1 MFASKTPRDLNRD
14 PEPFVWRGTKLR
26 SGTAHPGEAIDH
38 APRVAF
44 DAVQHNP
51 SNPILVR
58 FRKWVEGET
67 LADPSW
73 AAEWVEAMDDVTVES
88 DAARVLDVL
97 YETPYRRRE
106 RAAHEL
112 HARAVISRLALL
124 AESAEEV

>member
-1 MFASKTPRDLNRD
+1 MFASKTPRELNRD

-26 SGTAHPGEAIDH
+26 SGTSHAGEAIDY

-58 FRKWVEGET
+58 FRMWVEGET
-67 LADPSW
+67 LADPCW
-73 AAEWVEAMDDVTVES
+73 AVEWVEAMDDTSVES
-88 DAARVLDVL
+88 DAARVLDEL

-106 RAAHEL
+106 REAHEL
-112 HARAVISRLALL
+112 HARRVISRLASL
-124 AESAEEV
+124 AESAEEA

>member
-1 MFASKTPRDLNRD
+1 MSQFCSRT
-14 PEPFVWRGTKLR
+14 R
-26 SGTAHPGEAIDH
+26 SAYQGPL
-38 APRVAF
+38 
-44 DAVQHNP
+44 HNLP
-51 SNPILVR
+51 NPILVR

-73 AAEWVEAMDDVTVES
+73 AVEWVEAMDDANVES

-112 HARAVISRLALL
+112 HARRVISRLGSL
-124 AESAEEV
+124 AESAEEA